1 MAKTNMNKTTDSAV
15 EIIDLEGSYPEV
27 TMGHVNACGE
37 PTAEELKT
45 WYEDID
51 RKFKIAHGFGMLWYA
66 KYRIEQSH
74 YGIGTEEERL
84 NQRVCESA
92 ANALAEYEEALLKA
106 KNALEGVMTIK
117 GIDFK
122 IL

>member
-1 MAKTNMNKTTDSAV
+1 MAKTNMNKTPDSAA
-15 EIIDLEGSYPEV
+15 EIIDLEGAYPEV

-37 PTAEELKT
+37 PTAEEIKT

-51 RKFKIAHGFGMLWYA
+51 RKFKIAHGFGTLWYA
-66 KYRIEQSH
+66 RNRIERPN
-74 YGIGTEEERL
+74 YAIGSDEERL
-84 NQRVCESA
+84 NHRVRESVA
-92 ANALAEYEEALLKA
+92 SALVDYEEALLRA
-106 KNALEGVMTIK
+106 KSALEGVMTIK

>member
-1 MAKTNMNKTTDSAV
+1 MAKTNINKTTDSAV
-15 EIIDLEGSYPEV
+15 EIIDLEGAYPEV

-37 PTAEELKT
+37 PTAEEIKT

-51 RKFKIAHGFGMLWYA
+51 RKLKIAHGFETMWCA
-66 KYRIEQSH
+66 KHKFDSCNYRMMS
-74 YGIGTEEERL
+74 EEERKNRL
-84 NQRVCESA
+84 VHNCVV
-92 ANALAEYEEALLKA
+92 NALAEYEEHLLGA
-106 KNALEGVMTIK
+106 KRALEAVMAIQ

>member
-1 MAKTNMNKTTDSAV
+1 MAKTNINKTPDSAA
-15 EIIDLEGSYPEV
+15 EIIDLEGAYPEV

-37 PTAEELKT
+37 PTAEEIKT

-51 RKFKIAHGFGMLWYA
+51 RKFKIAHGFGTLWYA
-66 KYRIEQSH
+66 RNRIDTH
-74 YGIGTEEERL
+74 CDIRTDEEWRNHRIHEH
-84 NQRVCESA
+84 V
-92 ANALAEYEEALLKA
+92 ANALVDYEEALLKA
-106 KNALEGVMTIK
+106 KCALEGVMTLK